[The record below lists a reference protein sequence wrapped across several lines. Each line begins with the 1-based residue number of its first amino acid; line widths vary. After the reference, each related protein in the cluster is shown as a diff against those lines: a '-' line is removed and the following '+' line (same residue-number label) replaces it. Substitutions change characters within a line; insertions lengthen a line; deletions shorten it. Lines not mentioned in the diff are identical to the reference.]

1 MSVFE
6 KIVGILEKELDKKID
21 GVDENSTFADLGM
34 DSLDVVE
41 VVMAIEDEFDI
52 EISEGDE
59 ENIKS
64 LGDAARYVENKIN
77 G

>member
-6 KIVGILEKELDKKID
+6 RIVEILEKELDQKFD
-21 GVDENSTFADLGM
+21 NVNENSTFADLNM

-41 VVMAIEDEFDI
+41 VIMAIEDEFDI

-64 LGDAARYVENKIN
+64 LGDAAEYVENKIN